1 MFDRIVCAQSFCW
14 SNETRSCKGRVVNC
28 RAAQF
33 DHQVEE
39 SGDDGDD
46 GADGAD
52 GADGVDSEDNNNLP
66 SVVAATVGVPPGQD
80 LDALLDTSKSRRGLN
95 SEHEMY
101 LFVFS
106 SVFIS
111 NLYFFRVN
119 QREDNQSQS
128 KKE

>member
-1 MFDRIVCAQSFCW
+1 MSY
-14 SNETRSCKGRVVNC
+14 
-28 RAAQF
+28 
-33 DHQVEE
+33 
-39 SGDDGDD
+39 DDDD
-46 GADGAD
+46 DDD
-52 GADGVDSEDNNNLP
+52 GADGVDNNLP

-80 LDALLDTSKSRRGLN
+80 LDALLDNSKSRRGLN

-119 QREDNQSQS
+119 QR
-128 KKE
+128 KEKFVTSSGE

>member
-1 MFDRIVCAQSFCW
+1 MSYDDDD
-14 SNETRSCKGRVVNC
+14 G
-28 RAAQF
+28 
-33 DHQVEE
+33 
-39 SGDDGDD
+39 DGDD
-46 GADGAD
+46 GADCV
-52 GADGVDSEDNNNLP
+52 DGVDGVDNNLP

-119 QREDNQSQS
+119 QRQDENYDLFMRI
-128 KKE
+128 ELP

>member
-1 MFDRIVCAQSFCW
+1 MMIMMMMMVMVMMVLID
-14 SNETRSCKGRVVNC
+14 
-28 RAAQF
+28 
-33 DHQVEE
+33 
-39 SGDDGDD
+39 
-46 GADGAD
+46 
-52 GADGVDSEDNNNLP
+52 DGVDNNLP

-95 SEHEMY
+95 SEHETH

-119 QREDNQSQS
+119 QRQVKNYDLFRIIELPENGNFSPPPVVRGSLVPMQGLERSAATSQPF
-128 KKE
+128 

>member
-1 MFDRIVCAQSFCW
+1 MSYDDDD
-14 SNETRSCKGRVVNC
+14 G
-28 RAAQF
+28 
-33 DHQVEE
+33 D
-39 SGDDGDD
+39 GDDGDD
-46 GADGAD
+46 CV
-52 GADGVDSEDNNNLP
+52 DGVDGVDNDLP
-66 SVVAATVGVPPGQD
+66 SVVAATVGVPPGQE

-128 KKE
+128 KKHTCKKRVMLRRWLFWPKNLRKKCVNRDKM

>member
-1 MFDRIVCAQSFCW
+1 MLYD
-14 SNETRSCKGRVVNC
+14 
-28 RAAQF
+28 
-33 DHQVEE
+33 D
-39 SGDDGDD
+39 DDGD

-52 GADGVDSEDNNNLP
+52 CADGAYGEDNNLP

-111 NLYFFRVN
+111 NFYFFRVN

-128 KKE
+128 KKR

>member
-1 MFDRIVCAQSFCW
+1 MSYDDDDD
-14 SNETRSCKGRVVNC
+14 G
-28 RAAQF
+28 
-33 DHQVEE
+33 
-39 SGDDGDD
+39 DGDD
-46 GADGAD
+46 GADSV
-52 GADGVDSEDNNNLP
+52 DGVDINLP

-106 SVFIS
+106 SLFIS